1 MPLLP
6 SIRQSV
12 RLVFAA
18 AVIAT
23 PARPSLLSGQAAA
36 QSTIPSQ
43 LSDKDF
49 WQLVTDVSEPGG
61 YFRSD
66 NFISNEMGF
75 LYPIAELKRT
85 TKPGGVY
92 LGVGPE
98 QNFTYIA
105 ALQPR
110 MAVLFDIRRQMMV
123 HHLMYKALFELS
135 ADRAEFLSRLFS
147 RPRPAGL
154 DTATIPNRLF
164 DAYIDAP
171 SDSAAY
177 RRNLVA
183 IKDQLTKK
191 HGFTLTADD
200 SASLDYV
207 FRAFYEAGPLINYS
221 YRVGSGGMRANGE
234 RITLRSTAGDVIGGT
249 TVGFM
254 RGGMANYAELQS
266 TTDAAGNYLA
276 FLATE
281 GTYRWVKDM
290 QQRNMIVPVVGN
302 FAGPK
307 AIRAVGKYLR
317 DHNATVTAFYLSNVE
332 QYLFQQGDDWRKWF
346 ENVATLPLDSTS
358 TFIRSGR
365 GGTSSGVIGL
375 ASMIASMQEQVRMF
389 LDGKIL
395 TYFDVINSSR

>member
-1 MPLLP
+1 MKLL
-6 SIRQSV
+6 V
-12 RLVFAA
+12 RVALTVVLADA
-18 AVIAT
+18 PV
-23 PARPSLLSGQAAA
+23 GA

-43 LSDKDF
+43 LSDKEF

-61 YFRSD
+61 FFRSD
-66 NFISNEMGF
+66 NFLSNEMGF

-85 TKPGGVY
+85 TRQGGVY

-105 ALQPR
+105 ALQPK

-135 ADRAEFLSRLFS
+135 ADRGEFLSKLFS
-147 RPRPAGL
+147 RPRPAGI
-154 DTATIPNRLF
+154 DSMTNPIALF
-164 DAYIDAP
+164 GLFIDAEP
-171 SDSAAY
+171 DSAMY
-177 RRNLVA
+177 RRNRIA
-183 IKDQLTKK
+183 IKDHLTKT
-191 HGFTLTADD
+191 HGFAITGED

-207 FRAFYEAGPLINYS
+207 YGAFYEAGPLISYS
-221 YRVGSGGMRANGE
+221 FRPGSGTARFNGE
-234 RITLRSTAGDVIGGT
+234 RITLRSASGDVIGAT
-249 TVGFM
+249 TVNFM

-266 TTDAAGNYLA
+266 TTDAAGSALA
-276 FLATE
+276 FLASE
-281 GTYRWVKDM
+281 QTYRSVKGM
-290 QQRNMIVPVVGN
+290 HQRNMIVPVVGN

-307 AIRAVGKYLR
+307 AIRAIGQYLR

-332 QYLFQQGDDWRKWF
+332 QYLFQQGDDWKKWF
-346 ENVATLPLDSTS
+346 DNVAALPLDSTS

-375 ASMIASMQEQVRMF
+375 ASMLASMQGQVKLF

-395 TYFDVINSSR
+395 TYFDVINTSR

>member
-1 MPLLP
+1 MLQ
-6 SIRQSV
+6 SIRHSA
-12 RLVFAA
+12 RIAFA
-18 AVIAT
+18 AVIFAA
-23 PARPSLLSGQAAA
+23 PAAA
-36 QSTIPSQ
+36 QSSIPSA
-43 LSDKDF
+43 LGDRDF
-49 WQLVTDVSEPGG
+49 WRLVNDVSEPGG

-66 NFISNEMGF
+66 NFLSNEMGF
-75 LYPIAELKRT
+75 LHPIPELKRI

-135 ADRAEFLSRLFS
+135 ADRADFLSKLFS

-154 DTATIPNRLF
+154 DTATMPVKLF

-171 SDSAAY
+171 SDSAMY

-183 IKDQLTKK
+183 IKEHLTKR
-191 HGFTLTADD
+191 HGFTLTPSD

-207 FRAFYEAGPLINYS
+207 YGAFYEAGPLINYS
-221 YRVGSGGMRANGE
+221 FRPGSGGARVYGE
-234 RITLRSTAGDVIGGT
+234 RITLRSAAGDVIGGT
-249 TVGFM
+249 VIPLM

-266 TTDAAGNYLA
+266 ATDAAGAYLA
-276 FLATE
+276 FLASE
-281 GTYRWVKDM
+281 PAYRYVRDM
-290 QQRNMIVPVVGN
+290 HLRNMIVPVVGN

-307 AIRAVGKYLR
+307 AIRAVGDYLR
-317 DHNATVTAFYLSNVE
+317 AHNATVTAFYLSNVE
-332 QYLFQQGDDWRKWF
+332 QYLFQQGDDWKKWF
-346 ENVATLPLDSTS
+346 ENVGALPLDSTS

-375 ASMIASMQEQVRMF
+375 ASMLASMQEQLKMF
-389 LDGKIL
+389 REGRLL
-395 TYFDVINSSR
+395 TYYDVINSSR

>member
-1 MPLLP
+1 M
-6 SIRQSV
+6 RV
-12 RLVFAA
+12 TARRAA
-18 AVIAT
+18 RVAFVLT
-23 PARPSLLSGQAAA
+23 MLAAPMSA

-43 LSDKDF
+43 LSDREF

-66 NFISNEMGF
+66 NFLSNEMGF
-75 LYPIAELKRT
+75 LYPIPELVRT

-110 MAVLFDIRRQMMV
+110 MAILFDIRRQMMV
-123 HHLMYKALFELS
+123 HHLMYKALFEMS
-135 ADRAEFLSRLFS
+135 ADRGEFLSKLFS
-147 RPRPAGL
+147 RQRPAGL
-154 DTATIPNRLF
+154 DSTTSPSTLFTAF
-164 DAYIDAP
+164 IDAAP
-171 SDSAAY
+171 DSGAC
-177 RRNLVA
+177 RRNLIA

-207 FRAFYEAGPLINYS
+207 YGAFYEAGPLINYNF
-221 YRVGSGGMRANGE
+221 RPGMGAVRFNGE
-234 RITLRSTAGDVIGGT
+234 RITLRGASGDVIGT
-249 TVGFM
+249 STINYM
-254 RGGMANYAELQS
+254 RGAMANYAELQS
-266 TTDAAGNYLA
+266 TTDGMGNYHA

-281 GTYRWVKDM
+281 GAFRRIRDM
-290 QQRNMIVPVVGN
+290 HQRNMIVPVVGN

-307 AIRAVGKYLR
+307 AIRAVGQYLR
-317 DHNATVTAFYLSNVE
+317 DHHATVTAFYLSNVE

-346 ENVATLPLDSTS
+346 NNVASLPLDSTS

-365 GGTSSGVIGL
+365 GGTSSGVVGL
-375 ASMIASMQEQVRMF
+375 ASMLASMQGQVKLF

-395 TYFDVINSSR
+395 TYFDVISSSH

>member
-1 MPLLP
+1 MLP
-6 SIRQSV
+6 SLRRSL
-12 RLVFAA
+12 RLVLAA
-18 AVIAT
+18 AVITA
-23 PARPSLLSGQAAA
+23 PARA

-43 LSDKDF
+43 LSDKEF
-49 WQLVTDVSEPGG
+49 WQFVTDVSEPGG

-66 NFISNEMGF
+66 NFLSNEMGF
-75 LYPIAELKRT
+75 LYPIAEVKRI

-105 ALQPR
+105 ALQPK

-135 ADRAEFLSRLFS
+135 ADRAEFLSKLFS

-154 DTATIPNRLF
+154 DTTTNPIRLF
-164 DAYIDAP
+164 DAYIEALP
-171 SDSAAY
+171 DSASY
-177 RRNLVA
+177 RRNIVA

-191 HGFTLTADD
+191 HGFTLTSED

-207 FRAFYEAGPLINYS
+207 YRAFFEAGPLINYS
-221 YRVGSGGMRANGE
+221 YRVGTGGARIVGE
-234 RITLRSTAGDVIGGT
+234 RITLRSAAGDVIGGT
-249 TVGFM
+249 SMGFM

-266 TTDAAGNYLA
+266 TTDGAGNYLA
-276 FLATE
+276 FLASE

-290 QQRNMIVPVVGN
+290 HERNMIVPVVGN

-317 DHNATVTAFYLSNVE
+317 EHNATVTAFYLSNVE

-375 ASMIASMQEQVRMF
+375 ASMIASMQEQVKMY
-389 LDGKIL
+389 LDGKIF

>member
-1 MPLLP
+1 MQ
-6 SIRQSV
+6 SIIRHTV
-12 RLVFAA
+12 RIVAA
-18 AVIAT
+18 SIVAA
-23 PARPSLLSGQAAA
+23 PAIA

-43 LSDKDF
+43 LTDREF

-66 NFISNEMGF
+66 NFLSNEMGF
-75 LYPIAELKRT
+75 LYPIPELKRT

-154 DTATIPNRLF
+154 DTTTSAVALF
-164 DAYIDAP
+164 TAYLDAAP
-171 SDSAAY
+171 DSAAW
-177 RRNLVA
+177 RRNRTAIREQLV
-183 IKDQLTKK
+183 KK
-191 HGFTLTADD
+191 HGFTLSPED

-207 FRAFYEAGPLINYS
+207 YGAFYEAGPLITYNF
-221 YRVGSGGMRANGE
+221 RPGSGGARFNGE
-234 RITLRSTAGDVIGGT
+234 RIVLRSASGDVIGGAT
-249 TVGFM
+249 MPWM

-266 TTDAAGNYLA
+266 TTDGMGAYRA
-276 FLATE
+276 FLASE
-281 GTYRWVKDM
+281 EAYRYVRDM
-290 QQRNMIVPVVGN
+290 HLRNMIVPVVGN

-307 AIRAVGKYLR
+307 AIRAVGQYLR

-332 QYLFQQGDDWRKWF
+332 QYLFQQGDDGRKWF

-365 GGTSSGVIGL
+365 GGTSTGVIGL
-375 ASMIASMQEQVRMF
+375 ASMLASMQEQLALFRE
-389 LDGKIL
+389 GKL
-395 TYFDVINSSR
+395 MTYFDVIRTSR